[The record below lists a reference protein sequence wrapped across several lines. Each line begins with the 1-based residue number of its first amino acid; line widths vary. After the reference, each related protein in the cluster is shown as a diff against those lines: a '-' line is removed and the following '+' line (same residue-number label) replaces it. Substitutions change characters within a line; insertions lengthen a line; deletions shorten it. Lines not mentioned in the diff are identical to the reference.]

1 MGGKSLK
8 SFNRI
13 QLFRRLFTSSR
24 ILLVGFLLLILT
36 GALLFRLPVMSTGEP
51 LSFVDALFTAT
62 SAVCVTGLSV
72 LDPGTDLTFFGQ
84 LLLMLLIQF
93 GGLGFMTLSTLLMVA
108 LGQRIG
114 LRDRLTLQS
123 SLGQDA
129 LQGVVGLTL
138 RIVLVTLATEG
149 LGALLLVTRMV
160 PRHGLLK
167 GIWHAIFHSV
177 SAFCNAGF
185 DLGGGFIT
193 VQNDPVVLL
202 AIMALITIGGLGFH
216 VLFDIRRSGGRWR
229 RLEFHSK
236 LVLVTSAS
244 LTFGGAL
251 LFGLLE
257 WENPGTLAAEGLHP
271 LMRPMGALFQSVT
284 CRTAGFATIDQAA
297 MTPPALMLTV
307 LLMFIGA
314 SPASTGGGI
323 KTTTFSV
330 FLLMVLQVLQ
340 GKPRIEVYKRSISQ
354 ELVNRATVLLI
365 LAFVLIVLSQMVLTL
380 FLPEE
385 IGSSFVLYEVVSAFG
400 TVGLTIGVTEQM
412 GDVAKVWMSA
422 VMYIG
427 RVGLLTLAVGLSRRA
442 KKGESRLS
450 YPQGRLMIG

>member
-13 QLFRRLFTSSR
+13 QLFRRLFTPSR

-36 GALLFRLPVMSTGEP
+36 GALLFRLPLMSTGEP

-185 DLGGGFIT
+185 DLEGGFIT
-193 VQNDPVVLL
+193 VQNDPVV
-202 AIMALITIGGLGFH
+202 
-216 VLFDIRRSGGRWR
+216 
-229 RLEFHSK
+229 
-236 LVLVTSAS
+236 
-244 LTFGGAL
+244 
-251 LFGLLE
+251 
-257 WENPGTLAAEGLHP
+257 
-271 LMRPMGALFQSVT
+271 
-284 CRTAGFATIDQAA
+284 
-297 MTPPALMLTV
+297 
-307 LLMFIGA
+307 
-314 SPASTGGGI
+314 
-323 KTTTFSV
+323 
-330 FLLMVLQVLQ
+330 
-340 GKPRIEVYKRSISQ
+340 
-354 ELVNRATVLLI
+354 
-365 LAFVLIVLSQMVLTL
+365 
-380 FLPEE
+380 
-385 IGSSFVLYEVVSAFG
+385 
-400 TVGLTIGVTEQM
+400 
-412 GDVAKVWMSA
+412 
-422 VMYIG
+422 
-427 RVGLLTLAVGLSRRA
+427 
-442 KKGESRLS
+442 
-450 YPQGRLMIG
+450 YPYR